1 MTHDDRRR
9 AAQAIL
15 EFPFFLDLWAE
26 LEAAAVNAAIYADYA
41 DHEKRQGAAMQARA
55 YREILSR
62 IRSVANSG
70 QTDDVRRK
78 APA

>member
-1 MTHDDRRR
+1 MTDDDRRR

-62 IRSVANSG
+62 IRSVAQDKADQSS
-70 QTDDVRRK
+70 RR

>member
-1 MTHDDRRR
+1 MDDARKR

-70 QTDDVRRK
+70 QTDAARRK

>member
-1 MTHDDRRR
+1 MTDEDRRR
-9 AAQAIL
+9 AAQSIL
-15 EFPFFLDLWAE
+15 EYPFFLDLWAE

-62 IRSVANSG
+62 IRSIAKDG
-70 QTDDVRRK
+70 QTEAVSRR

>member
-1 MTHDDRRR
+1 MTDDDRRR
-9 AAQAIL
+9 AAQSIL
-15 EFPFFLDLWAE
+15 EYPFFLDLWAE

-62 IRSVANSG
+62 IRSIAKDG
-70 QTDDVRRK
+70 QTEAVSRR

>member
-1 MTHDDRRR
+1 MTDDDRRR

-55 YREILSR
+55 YRDILSR
-62 IRSVANSG
+62 IRSIAKDG
-70 QTDDVRRK
+70 QTETVSRR